1 MNFDMVRLVFLLLF
15 SLFVSNVYSQIHKFK
30 VLGYS
35 IHNLLNDS
43 KWTEYTPEK
52 NLVYVYYDLDN
63 QEIKIDD
70 TTTGTSSIYECWGK
84 ADPFIKDKEGSYS
97 IKATQVIGDL
107 VLHELI
113 QFVFNEASTQL
124 YITFGNTITMWNL
137 ELQNKID
144 SSTIGSLNQGKKMS
158 TRKVLKKNP
167 NFKTNK

>member
-1 MNFDMVRLVFLLLF
+1 MVRLVFLLLF
-15 SLFVSNVYSQIHKFK
+15 SLFVSNMYSQIHKFK
-30 VLGYS
+30 ALGYS

-70 TTTGTSSIYECWGK
+70 TTTGTSSIYKCWEK

-113 QFVFNEASTQL
+113 QFVSDNESIQI
-124 YITFGNTITMWNL
+124 YITFGESITMWNL
-137 ELQNKID
+137 EFIEKKD
-144 SSTIGSLNQGKKMS
+144 SSVSSNRKKENVQI
-158 TRKVLKKNP
+158 RKNVLKKNP
-167 NFKTNK
+167 NFILK

>member
-1 MNFDMVRLVFLLLF
+1 M
-15 SLFVSNVYSQIHKFK
+15 YSQIHKFK
-30 VLGYS
+30 ALGYS

-70 TTTGTSSIYECWGK
+70 TTTGTSSIYKCWEK

-113 QFVFNEASTQL
+113 QFVSDNESIQI
-124 YITFGNTITMWNL
+124 YITVGESITMWNL
-137 ELQNKID
+137 EFIEKKD
-144 SSTIGSLNQGKKMS
+144 SSVSSNRKKENVQI
-158 TRKVLKKNP
+158 RKNVLKKNP
-167 NFKTNK
+167 NFILK

>member
-1 MNFDMVRLVFLLLF
+1 M
-15 SLFVSNVYSQIHKFK
+15 YSQIHKFK
-30 VLGYS
+30 ALGYS

-70 TTTGTSSIYECWGK
+70 TTTGTSSIYKCWEK
-84 ADPFIKDKEGSYS
+84 ADPFIKDEEGSYS

-113 QFVFNEASTQL
+113 QFVSDNESIQI
-124 YITFGNTITMWNL
+124 YITFGESITMWNL
-137 ELQNKID
+137 EFIEKKD
-144 SSTIGSLNQGKKMS
+144 SSVSSNRKKENVQI
-158 TRKVLKKNP
+158 RKNVLKKNP
-167 NFKTNK
+167 NFILK

>member
-1 MNFDMVRLVFLLLF
+1 M
-15 SLFVSNVYSQIHKFK
+15 YSQIHKFK
-30 VLGYS
+30 ALGYS

-70 TTTGTSSIYECWGK
+70 TTTGTSSIYKCWEK

-113 QFVFNEASTQL
+113 QFVSDNESIQI
-124 YITFGNTITMWNL
+124 YITFGESITMWNL
-137 ELQNKID
+137 EFIEKKD
-144 SSTIGSLNQGKKMS
+144 SSVSSNRKKENVQI
-158 TRKVLKKNP
+158 RKNVLKKNP
-167 NFKTNK
+167 NFILK